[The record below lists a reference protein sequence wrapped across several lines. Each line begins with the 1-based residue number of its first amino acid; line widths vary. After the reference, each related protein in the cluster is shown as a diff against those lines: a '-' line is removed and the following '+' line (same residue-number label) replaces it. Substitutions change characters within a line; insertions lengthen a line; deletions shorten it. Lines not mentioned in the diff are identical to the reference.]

1 LLNQILDR
9 IASLFDKVDLPVPVK
24 EVDEDKDP
32 HEYRPPRTKGVKD
45 SRSPCPALN
54 TLANHGYLYVS
65 FSSLNDDALTY
76 NPDAAPDRVVTSGL
90 TNSYKL
96 FKKAMASLTLSQ
108 RSLRGAA
115 LFSCSNGEKCP

>member
-1 LLNQILDR
+1 M
-9 IASLFDKVDLPVPVK
+9 SLFDKVDLPVPLK
-24 EVDEDKDP
+24 EVNDDNDT

-65 FSSLNDDALTY
+65 FSSLDDDALTY
-76 NPDAAPDRVVTSGL
+76 NPNAAPDRVVTLGL

-96 FKKAMASLTLSQ
+96 FKKAITSLTLSQ
-108 RSLRGAA
+108 LSSRGVA
-115 LFSCSNGEKCP
+115 LFSCNNGEKCPSRT